1 MAFSAGFDG
10 KMFYY
15 QSGTVRE
22 QLLDA
27 TSIPPSFTSALLR
40 HLPSLGADEEAMG
53 ASIILLGTMALDF
66 DYAPQ
71 VLFIGTGGRSLF
83 SHLAALLRM
92 KFSAQVRDMRLVLVA
107 GHPSVEE
114 RMVPEALIVDSVDAL
129 PAPAG
134 GYDVIIVIDDGTF
147 DASLVKHALAALRP
161 GGHIFCWT
169 SRHSVFAAA
178 ASAARGKMYPITEH
192 CICFAG
198 KTSKLRRKKHG
209 RYARTVFPPLPSVPV
224 RTMVFLP
231 YKAAMW
237 DCLESI
243 YHAAADDPTTRTYVV
258 PIPFA
263 EKNPDDTV
271 YDWQYEGDKLPQ
283 TIPVTDWREIDLAAL
298 QSDVI
303 FIHNPFDDDNTV
315 TTVDARYYT
324 PQLKAI
330 TKKLVLV
337 PYFVTG
343 GMVYPE
349 LVVAPG
355 YQVADHVI
363 VENDSDRA
371 KFENCYPAKP
381 APLGKFWPLG
391 SPKFD
396 KVRTDQREDY
406 PLPEAWAKLL
416 AGKRAVLYNTTLVA
430 ALQNDVH
437 FLPKLQWVLEHFRAA
452 QDFVLWWRPH
462 PLLQSA
468 LHSMRPE
475 LAKVYEQFVA
485 DYRAQGWFIYDD
497 TPGLHRAIAWTDAY
511 YGDYGSM
518 IWLMQAA
525 GKPALAQNYGIHDGF

>member
-243 YHAAADDPTTRTYVV
+243 RAVKAYG
-258 PIPFA
+258 
-263 EKNPDDTV
+263 N
-271 YDWQYEGDKLPQ
+271 
-283 TIPVTDWREIDLAAL
+283 
-298 QSDVI
+298 
-303 FIHNPFDDDNTV
+303 
-315 TTVDARYYT
+315 
-324 PQLKAI
+324 AI
-330 TKKLVLV
+330 TAEAVRESVVRSHDGVTIDSV
-337 PYFVTG
+337 PPRDEMY
-343 GMVYPE
+343 
-349 LVVAPG
+349 VA
-355 YQVADHVI
+355 
-363 VENDSDRA
+363 
-371 KFENCYPAKP
+371 K
-381 APLGKFWPLG
+381 AP
-391 SPKFD
+391 
-396 KVRTDQREDY
+396 
-406 PLPEAWAKLL
+406 
-416 AGKRAVLYNTTLVA
+416 
-430 ALQNDVH
+430 
-437 FLPKLQWVLEHFRAA
+437 
-452 QDFVLWWRPH
+452 
-462 PLLQSA
+462 QS
-468 LHSMRPE
+468 
-475 LAKVYEQFVA
+475 F
-485 DYRAQGWFIYDD
+485 
-497 TPGLHRAIAWTDAY
+497 Y
-511 YGDYGSM
+511 YGDIKRVYDHAQSEHRKSIDSAHLCSIYGLPLHMVRSTKNNLK
-518 IWLMQAA
+518 ITE
-525 GKPALAQNYGIHDGF
+525 PADYYIYRALYDAQENEQVIL